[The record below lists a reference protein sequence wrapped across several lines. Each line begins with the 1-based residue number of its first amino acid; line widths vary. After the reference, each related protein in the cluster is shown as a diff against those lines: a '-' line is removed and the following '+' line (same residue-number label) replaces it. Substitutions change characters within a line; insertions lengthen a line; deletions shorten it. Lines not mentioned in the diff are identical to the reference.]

1 MLKPSLE
8 DFKQDFTSM
17 GDGLNCPV
25 VWTFFSTA
33 LLGNWNED
41 WPFPVLWPLLW
52 VFQICWHIECTTL
65 IASSFRILNRSP
77 GIPSSVLALLE
88 AVLPKAYLT
97 SHSRK
102 SGFEWETIPSWLSES
117 LRSFLYTSSVYSFH
131 LFLISSAFIRSL
143 RFHRFC
149 SLLCPSLDKMFTS
162 ISFSVKWE

>member
-1 MLKPSLE
+1 MP
-8 DFKQDFTSM
+8 
-17 GDGLNCPV
+17 
-25 VWTFFSTA
+25 FFGTGIKTDLFQSC
-33 LLGNWNED
+33 G
-41 WPFPVLWPLLW
+41 FCW
-52 VFQICWHIECTTL
+52 VFQICWCIECSTL

-149 SLLCPSLDKMFTS
+149 SLLCPSLDKMF
-162 ISFSVKWE
+162 IWCFQFSWRVL